1 MSLSFIIFVNRANIC
16 SHFPGWYFSH
26 FKFNQKGPWC
36 LFSRGLPQLPKH
48 LHCQSQHLYNTQYFS
63 ILVTNILNFET
74 PFTNF
79 FKLLRRRRDTFSRLS
94 AVNSWTAHSNN
105 KRNSKLTRERWSFFF
120 SFSLSQSFFFLLRCP
135 SIS

>member
-1 MSLSFIIFVNRANIC
+1 MFT
-16 SHFPGWYFSH
+16 FSRLV
-26 FKFNQKGPWC
+26 FFAFQIQSKRPWC

-63 ILVTNILNFET
+63 ILVTNISNFET
-74 PFTNF
+74 PFTIF
-79 FKLLRRRRDTFSRLS
+79 FKLLRRRRDTFSQLS

-120 SFSLSQSFFFLLRCP
+120 SFSLSQSFFFLLRCA